1 MGSVV
6 DRQIVIRSS
15 PQGFVVDVEPVVEGR
30 NYSAS
35 HGTIKEAWGY
45 VGGLRLTHGWPVID
59 LIRDDTGATS

>member
-6 DRQIVIRSS
+6 DRKIVFRSS

-35 HGTIKEAWGY
+35 HGTLRVPQVYA
-45 VGGLRLTHGWPVID
+45 GGLRLTHGWQIID
-59 LIRDDTGATS
+59 GQCGGTGATT

>member
-6 DRQIVIRSS
+6 DRKIVIRSS
-15 PQGFVVDVEPVVEGR
+15 PQSFVVDVEPVVERR

-45 VGGLRLTHGWPVID
+45 VGGLRLTHGWPVVD
-59 LIRDDTGATS
+59 LVRDDTVATS